1 MKKRLL
7 LICGLA
13 MMLGLTACGGKKETK
28 EETKDKIVVE
38 TEVQAEK
45 EARPELPEGQMYSY
59 LTGEPVEEEVGT
71 QRPFAIM
78 INNIDEALPQA
89 GICQADIVYECLV
102 EGNITRM
109 LGLFQNFEGIERIGS
124 VRSARHYYMDLAK
137 DDEAIFTHFGQS
149 IFAEDRINQ
158 GYQTI
163 SGLSGYSDAVF
174 YRAADRYAPHDVF
187 TTEDGLMAG
196 LDYTGLTRE
205 YSENYEGRLNF
216 YNEDTTPEGSDANVI
231 TMPFSYASPWFEY
244 DAEAG
249 LYNRYQYGGAH
260 VDDQGE
266 QLKFK
271 NLVIQYAER
280 SVISDEDHQDFALIG
295 EGEGLIITN
304 GKAVKI
310 RWERPTEA
318 DRTTYYY
325 EDGSYALLNCG
336 HSYIAV
342 VPTETPVVIE

>member
-1 MKKRLL
+1 M
-7 LICGLA
+7 
-13 MMLGLTACGGKKETK
+13 
-28 EETKDKIVVE
+28 
-38 TEVQAEK
+38 
-45 EARPELPEGQMYSY
+45 
-59 LTGEPVEEEVGT
+59 
-71 QRPFAIM
+71 
-78 INNIDEALPQA
+78 
-89 GICQADIVYECLV
+89 
-102 EGNITRM
+102 
-109 LGLFQNFEGIERIGS
+109 
-124 VRSARHYYMDLAK
+124 
-137 DDEAIFTHFGQS
+137 
-149 IFAEDRINQ
+149 
-158 GYQTI
+158 
-163 SGLSGYSDAVF
+163 
-174 YRAADRYAPHDVF
+174 
-187 TTEDGLMAG
+187 
-196 LDYTGLTRE
+196 
-205 YSENYEGRLNF
+205 NF